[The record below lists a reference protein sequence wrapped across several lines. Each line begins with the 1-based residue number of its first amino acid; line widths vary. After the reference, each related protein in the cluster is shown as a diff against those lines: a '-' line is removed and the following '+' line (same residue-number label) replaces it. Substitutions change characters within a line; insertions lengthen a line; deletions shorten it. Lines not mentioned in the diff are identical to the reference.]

1 MLKRMM
7 AILLLPLV
15 LLQLTGCTKQSWIG
29 AAEPRPEQP
38 EKVRVIR
45 TVDGEEVRLDAMPTP
60 IIENDSLHASVA
72 GESYS
77 IATERIADY
86 KVERA
91 DVRSTLALVLIPVV
105 VAGVIA
111 TVAMA
116 EAFSDWDNVSVGKR

>member
-1 MLKRMM
+1 M

-29 AAEPRPEQP
+29 AAEPRPETP

-45 TVDGEEVRLDAMPTP
+45 TVDGEEVRLDPMPTP
-60 IIENDSLHASVA
+60 VIQNDSLHASVA

-116 EAFSDWDNVSVGKR
+116 EAFSDWGNISAGGR